1 MTSAVD
7 GPGPYVLGID
17 FGTESCR
24 AAVIDARGQVAGVA
38 SSGYATTHIRPGWA
52 TQSPDDWWSALCAAT
67 AHVMGTTGLAGDQI
81 AGIGYAATTMTVVPM
96 TASGEHLDDA
106 ILWMD
111 VRAVE
116 QAGRAASS
124 TSVALRYIGD
134 GAAPA
139 SAEWFP
145 FKAAWLAENHRDLF
159 DHADYLVDAAD
170 WLTHQLTGAWTQN
183 INSAALRMFHN
194 RDEGGWPTD
203 FYAHVGAA
211 EALAKVPERVVD
223 LGTRVGSLTADA
235 AHALGLRAG
244 TPIAQG
250 CGDAW
255 AGQIGLNA
263 LRPGRM
269 ALITGSSHVLTGQ
282 SATPISGPGFFGAY
296 TDAVLPGQYTV
307 EGGQVSTGSVLKWF
321 VENFA
326 RDVSAEAERRAADGT
341 SACSPY
347 ELLNERSRHLPPG
360 AEGLVMNEYFQGNRT
375 PYTDGQARGILWGM
389 SLRHTREHLYRAI
402 QEAVCYG
409 TEHNLRTMRQA
420 GLDVTTLVACGG
432 VTKSRDWI
440 QMHADVTGVPIELT
454 EVGDAVVL
462 GAGILA
468 ATAAGLYP
476 SVSEAAEAMVHTAVV
491 LDPDPARHEAYR
503 PYVDA
508 YIETYPLLRDPI
520 HRMQDHL
527 A

>member
-1 MTSAVD
+1 MT
-7 GPGPYVLGID
+7 GYLLGID

-24 AAVIDARGQVAGVA
+24 AAVIDAAGRIVGVA
-38 SSGYATTHIRPGWA
+38 STGYTTTHARPGWA
-52 TQSPDDWWSALCAAT
+52 TQSPDEWWSALRSAT
-67 AHVMGTTGLAGDQI
+67 AEVLRTTGVSGEQI
-81 AGIGYAATTMTVVPM
+81 IGIGYDATTMTVVPM
-96 TASGEHLDDA
+96 AASGEHLADA

-116 QAGRAASS
+116 QAGRAATSS
-124 TSVALRYIGD
+124 SVAVRYIGD

-145 FKAAWLAENHRDLF
+145 FKAAWLAENEPELF
-159 DHADYLVDAAD
+159 DRADYLVDAPD
-170 WLTHQLTGAWTQN
+170 WLTHRLTGEWTQN
-183 INSAALRMFHN
+183 INTAALRMFHN
-194 RDEGGWPTD
+194 RDAGGWPRD
-203 FYAHVGAA
+203 FYDDVGAEA
-211 EALAKVPERVVD
+211 ALAKVPERVVD
-223 LGTRVGSLTADA
+223 LGTRVGGLTAGA
-235 AHALGLRAG
+235 AAELGLPAG
-244 TPIAQG
+244 TPVAQG

-255 AGQIGLNA
+255 AGQIGLNV

-282 SATPISGPGFFGAY
+282 SAAPINGPGFFGAY
-296 TDAVLPGQYTV
+296 TDAVMPGQYTV
-307 EGGQVSTGSVLKWF
+307 EAGQVSTGSVLKWF

-326 RDVSAEAERRAADGT
+326 RDVVAEAETRTAENTG
-341 SACSPY
+341 SACSAFD
-347 ELLNERSRHLPPG
+347 LLNERSAHLPPG

-375 PYTDGQARGILWGM
+375 PYTDGRARGILWGM

-409 TEHNLRTMRQA
+409 SEHNLRTMRQA
-420 GLDVTTLVACGG
+420 GLSVETIVACGG
-432 VTKSRDWI
+432 ATKGADWM

-454 EVGDAVVL
+454 EVSDAVVL

-476 SVSEAAEAMVHTAVV
+476 SVSEAADAMVRTAVV
-491 LDPDPARHEAYR
+491 IEPDPGRHDAYR

-508 YIETYPLLRDPI
+508 YTQTYPLLRGTM
-520 HRMQDHL
+520 HAL
-527 A
+527 ADQGER